1 MNIQV
6 KKHSQSEHTRK
17 KGIHSLKLG
26 GGGGAFSLKLL
37 GVGVERRSQSEHTR
51 KKAFTI

>member
-26 GGGGAFSLKLL
+26 GGGGG
-37 GVGVERRSQSEHTR
+37 GVQSEITR
-51 KKAFTI
+51 GGGGEAFTV

>member
-26 GGGGAFSLKLL
+26 GGGG
-37 GVGVERRSQSEHTR
+37 GRWPSQSEITR
-51 KKAFTI
+51 GGGGEAFTV

>member
-26 GGGGAFSLKLL
+26 GGGG
-37 GVGVERRSQSEHTR
+37 GVQSEITR
-51 KKAFTI
+51 GGGGEAFTV

>member
-26 GGGGAFSLKLL
+26 GGGG
-37 GVGVERRSQSEHTR
+37 RSQSEITR
-51 KKAFTI
+51 GGGGEAFAV